1 MVLIPKSSNADVVE
15 QFRPIAMA
23 NFKFKIISKI
33 IADRLAIIMPSIIS
47 PEQRGFIQ
55 GRLIRDS
62 ICLTSEAI
70 NLLHNKAYGGNLA
83 LKIDISKAFDTL
95 SWKFLLNVLHA
106 FGFSDKFCSWI
117 DVILKYAKLSI
128 SINGKLQGF
137 FPCSRG
143 VRQRDPLSPL
153 LFCLAEDVL
162 SRGITKLVESGKL
175 ELIKGTRHM
184 NLPSHTLY
192 ADDIM
197 IFCKGKVSNI
207 DALLEL
213 FDRYA
218 ACSGQCINPAKSTI
232 FGGSISQTRLLNI
245 AGKLGFGIG
254 SLPFIYLGVPIF
266 KGKPKARFLKPIV
279 DKVKVKLSAWKA
291 SLLSM
296 AGRVQLVKSVVQGM
310 LLHSLLIY
318 YWPSSLIK
326 ELERY
331 MRNFIWSGDISKR
344 KLVTVSWA
352 NVCKPLSEGGLGLR
366 SLVKLNEAAN
376 LKLCWDLLH

>member
-1 MVLIPKSSNADVVE
+1 
-15 QFRPIAMA
+15 
-23 NFKFKIISKI
+23 
-33 IADRLAIIMPSIIS
+33 
-47 PEQRGFIQ
+47 
-55 GRLIRDS
+55 
-62 ICLTSEAI
+62 
-70 NLLHNKAYGGNLA
+70 
-83 LKIDISKAFDTL
+83 
-95 SWKFLLNVLHA
+95 VLHA

-117 DVILKYAKLSI
+117 DVILKSVKLSI
-128 SINGKLQGF
+128 SIDGKLQGF

-197 IFCKGKVSNI
+197 IFCKGNFSNI

-232 FGGSISQTRLLNI
+232 FGGSISKTRLLNI
-245 AGKLGFGIG
+245 SGKLGFGIG